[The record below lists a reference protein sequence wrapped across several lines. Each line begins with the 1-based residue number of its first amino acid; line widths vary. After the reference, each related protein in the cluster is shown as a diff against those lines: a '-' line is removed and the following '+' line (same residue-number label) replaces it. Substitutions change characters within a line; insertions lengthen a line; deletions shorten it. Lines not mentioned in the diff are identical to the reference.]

1 MMLMSS
7 ISDVDWCCC
16 YWVENHCRFRSPNGP
31 GLALGPQKSMVFGLI
46 VYGATCTEWLAAFQ
60 PRAAISSGGAHRLSL
75 LMAIKAL
82 TTSVAISSNFP
93 PSALHVFCICSIT
106 TLPLLPQIRQDGR
119 L

>member
-1 MMLMSS
+1 
-7 ISDVDWCCC
+7 
-16 YWVENHCRFRSPNGP
+16 
-31 GLALGPQKSMVFGLI
+31 MVFGLI

-93 PSALHVFCICSIT
+93 PLHCTSSASAQSQ